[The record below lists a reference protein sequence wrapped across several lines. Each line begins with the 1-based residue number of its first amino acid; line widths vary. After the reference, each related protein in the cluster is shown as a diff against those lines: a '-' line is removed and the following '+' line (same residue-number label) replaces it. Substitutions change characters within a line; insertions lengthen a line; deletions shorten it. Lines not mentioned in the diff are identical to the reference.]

1 MERRSARRRGGAEY
15 DVEAVLDELYATP
28 PAHFVPRREELAAAA
43 RTAGHAEDARRI
55 HTARRPTLAAWA
67 ANLLLRSQPQ
77 ESRQFLELGRS
88 LREAHRTLDP
98 DAVRDLSSQRRRVV
112 TAMSRQAAQFATDA
126 GHRLSDSVLHD
137 VESTL
142 NAVLTDPDA
151 ADQWATGRLHSTL
164 TPPAVFPSAAPPAA
178 GAQREKA
185 RPQTA
190 APSPRARRTDE
201 LAERRRARE
210 EELAR
215 ARTTAEA
222 AEQRLK
228 DQRAEHAD
236 AEASLEQARDGRDQ
250 ARQQVEATEQQVRQ
264 AREALEQA
272 DRDQGQAEKRLRA
285 AADALGRAE
294 REARAAAREVERLK
308 GRRGG

>member
-1 MERRSARRRGGAEY
+1 MERKGARHRGGAEY
-15 DVEAVLDELYATP
+15 DVETVLDELYATP

-43 RTAGHAEDARRI
+43 RTAGRAEDARRI

-67 ANLLLRSQPQ
+67 ATLLLRSQPQ

-88 LREAHRTLDP
+88 LRKAHRTLDP
-98 DAVRDLSSQRRRVV
+98 DAVRDLSSQRRRIV
-112 TAMSRQAAQFATDA
+112 TVMSRQAAQLALDA
-126 GHRLSDSVLHD
+126 GHRLSDTVLHD

-142 NAVLTDPDA
+142 NAVLADPDA

-164 TPPAVFPSAAPPAA
+164 TPPTAFPSAAPAA
-178 GAQREKA
+178 GARQKKA
-185 RPQTA
+185 RPQTTT
-190 APSPRARRTDE
+190 PSPRAQRTDE

-210 EELAR
+210 EELTR
-215 ARTTAEA
+215 ARGAAEA
-222 AEQRLK
+222 AEQRLR

-250 ARQQVEATEQQVRQ
+250 AHQQVEAAEQRLRQ

-272 DRDQGQAEKRLRA
+272 DRDQGRAEKRLRA
-285 AADALGRAE
+285 AADALARAE
-294 REARAAAREVERLK
+294 REAREAAREVERLK
-308 GRRGG
+308 GRRGR